1 MRKDTKSVLC
11 NGCGKTDGQMA
22 KPRLVFLSA
31 VVEGRPS
38 SPCLFMSAGIQKLP
52 PLLQK
57 VGVVSYQHKNVI
69 EKSFPTPRKFTGQ
82 EILFLSQNVIP
93 IVGKSPKENKGGP
106 CHHDRGVPLYV
117 GVKQK

>member
-1 MRKDTKSVLC
+1 MPSSF
-11 NGCGKTDGQMA
+11 
-22 KPRLVFLSA
+22 FLSVREKVILLLHA
-31 VVEGRPS
+31 FSLLR
-38 SPCLFMSAGIQKLP
+38 GIQKLP